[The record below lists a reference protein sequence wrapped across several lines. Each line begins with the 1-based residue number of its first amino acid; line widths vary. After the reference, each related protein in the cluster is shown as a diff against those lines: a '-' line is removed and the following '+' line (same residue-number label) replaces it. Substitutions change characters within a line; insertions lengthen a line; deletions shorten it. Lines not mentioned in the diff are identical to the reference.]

1 MDVVGRTLHEAQIYL
16 VYSGKVEQLQAA
28 LALHALELTSSEG
41 EYTLELV
48 AFSEATAAHLQ

>member
-1 MDVVGRTLHEAQIYL
+1 MGSHIRNL
-16 VYSGKVEQLQAA
+16 SAA
-28 LALHALELTSSEG
+28 LALYALELTSSEG